1 MDLRRSLRIAGAR
14 GETDSLLSMAP
25 WKLAVEF
32 TLGGMPAG
40 SRPWYAETVEAFQRA
55 RQSQGSRPMG
65 AGTMLRS
72 TIAATCAAGVLMLVA
87 VLGNSPRAADE
98 TTEGW
103 DPFTEAEYRSFR
115 SFYYDSFERLFG
127 IVGIDA
133 MPGDRDAFERS
144 LEDFP
149 PELCSPVVDFAIF
162 RSSVVGSWFRITAIP
177 EKTRN
182 LLTVRIVFALA
193 GVPWGPLGEVKPEER
208 PAALEAMANVK
219 AYLADAE
226 ERLGMVHKHCVE
238 NHLRRAGVVSPHR
251 LDDGLRAGT
260 HRVSDAR
267 AVRIHGPVRRNG
279 PAGDARG
286 TKTSP
291 TSMSSYRSSPAW
303 SASTTCPSP
312 ASVDGSRR
320 RRPRAREED
329 DAEQAKRRSRTKRA
343 PRRYR
348 RRRRRAADRSRTIE
362 VRRLPR
368 DVGPPCG
375 MSGDSNWRFPVDP

>member
-1 MDLRRSLRIAGAR
+1 
-14 GETDSLLSMAP
+14 
-25 WKLAVEF
+25 
-32 TLGGMPAG
+32 
-40 SRPWYAETVEAFQRA
+40 
-55 RQSQGSRPMG
+55 
-65 AGTMLRS
+65 MLRS
-72 TIAATCAAGVLMLVA
+72 TIAATCAAALMLVA
-87 VLGNSPRAADE
+87 ALGSSPRAADE

-103 DPFTEAEYRSFR
+103 DPFTEEEYRSFR

-133 MPGDRDAFERS
+133 MPGDQDAFERS
-144 LEDFP
+144 LESFP

-251 LDDGLRAGT
+251 FTTAYAPVPVEFRMRELYQSMIPFAAMALRDTRRDENQPNLDALVSVIASLERKYDLSVPGL
-260 HRVSDAR
+260 H
-267 AVRIHGPVRRNG
+267 
-279 PAGDARG
+279 
-286 TKTSP
+286 
-291 TSMSSYRSSPAW
+291 
-303 SASTTCPSP
+303 
-312 ASVDGSRR
+312 
-320 RRPRAREED
+320 
-329 DAEQAKRRSRTKRA
+329 
-343 PRRYR
+343 
-348 RRRRRAADRSRTIE
+348 
-362 VRRLPR
+362 
-368 DVGPPCG
+368 
-375 MSGDSNWRFPVDP
+375 